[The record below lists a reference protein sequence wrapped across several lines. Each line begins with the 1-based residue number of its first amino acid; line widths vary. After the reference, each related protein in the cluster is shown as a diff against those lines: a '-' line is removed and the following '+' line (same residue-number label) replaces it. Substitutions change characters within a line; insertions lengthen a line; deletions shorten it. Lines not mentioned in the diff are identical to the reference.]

1 MLIPIKHENMTARR
15 WPVVTLSL
23 IAINT
28 IVFLFTMTALDNET
42 PQLGEVKSHI
52 LILAALHPELRF
64 GPESRRLVDGFKQ
77 SHPDEWKQVQNP
89 YRDVINAYDAKIKLE
104 DDPGKLQDQADS
116 LNTEYVQLSSVSI
129 SEQYAFV
136 PAHPNPISYL
146 TANFLHGGWLHLIGN
161 MWFLWLAG
169 FVLEDVWGRPLYTVF
184 YLVAGAAALQFHAWT
199 NPGSLVPTLGASG
212 AVAALMGAFLVR
224 FPKMKIRMAWL
235 FAFRI
240 IRFNAPAYT
249 LLPLW
254 LLLEVFYGAA
264 FGGAS
269 GVAHWAH
276 VGGFAFGAI
285 AAVALRYSGLE
296 QKANRAV
303 ESKVSWTA
311 DPQIDQ
317 AHELIEQGQFDAA
330 GELLKQHLAAQ
341 PDSVDAAILL
351 CDVHRKKN
359 DSTALQQATAQLCAL
374 HLKLRE
380 PEAAWKDYEEFLNAG
395 GTQLPAN
402 TWMELGRALE
412 EQQNFERALSEYLSL
427 AENCSS
433 ARAGLIARL
442 AAARLCLKRLSRP
455 QDALQLFQA
464 AAASP
469 VPHLDLEVNIQAGI
483 KEAQTALSGGTAKAK
498 AAGAGA

>member
-1 MLIPIKHENMTARR
+1 MLLPIKHENMSARR
-15 WPVVTLSL
+15 LPVVTLAL
-23 IAINT
+23 IAINVL
-28 IVFLFTMTALDNET
+28 VFLGTYSTIEEQA
-42 PQLGEVKSHI
+42 PQLGKARAHI
-52 LILAALHPELRF
+52 LLLAAAHPELKLT
-64 GPESRRLVDGFKQ
+64 PEAEQLVTSFEKDHPSTWKKIQ
-77 SHPDEWKQVQNP
+77 DPSH
-89 YRDVINAYDAKIKLE
+89 DVVDPWDAKMRLQQ
-104 DDPGKLQDQADS
+104 DPEVLQEEMDS
-116 LNTEYVQLSSVSI
+116 LAQQYVTFSAASLTQ
-129 SEQYAFV
+129 QYAFV
-136 PAHPNPISYL
+136 PAHPRALTYL

-264 FGGAS
+264 FGGSS

-296 QKANRAV
+296 QKANQAV

-311 DPQIDQ
+311 DPAIDQ

-341 PDSVDAAILL
+341 ADSVDAAILL
-351 CDVHRKKN
+351 CDVYRKKN
-359 DSTALQQATAQLCAL
+359 DASAFQQATAQLCAL

-380 PEAAWKDYEEFLNAG
+380 PEAAWQDYEEFLNAG

-402 TWMELGRALE
+402 TRMELGRALE

-427 AENCSS
+427 AENCASE
-433 ARAGLIARL
+433 RAGLMAQL
-442 AAARLCLKRLSRP
+442 AAARLCLKRLNRP

-483 KEAQTALSGGTAKAK
+483 KEAQTALSGGPAKAK